1 MRRSDLLML
10 ALSSLLGRKVRTAL
24 SVLGVAVGGFAL
36 VASLAIGQGVEAT
49 LLDQLRRQD
58 QLRRI
63 IVWPGTGPRAE
74 TIPEAEL
81 EVPGEMGDAR
91 RDRLREAI
99 RRRFESPPR
108 PIDPKGM
115 TTEQVDDFAKMQHVV
130 AVTPALTWQAR
141 AVRGK
146 AEVRGLLRT
155 AGPGETG
162 LARRVVTGRGFE
174 PGEEAILVSEYAA
187 YRWGLADED
196 AVSGVVGETIRLELI
211 QAQPGVA
218 NLLALLNVSQPNLGP
233 EDRRVLE
240 SVLKK
245 LPAALA
251 GLDLSADERRVLAGL
266 LRNST
271 GTKRLVGGSW
281 PVVGVFRDVSRAEL
295 GPWDGPPR
303 PSEIVVSPKVAE
315 RLHFATPGRS
325 GGGMPAVAVRVEH
338 ERYLR
343 SVEEQIKKKGF
354 ETFSLA
360 DLIDQLRLNVL
371 LITLACAFIAAV
383 ALTVSALGITNT
395 MLMSVLERT
404 HEIGVLK
411 ATGARDGD
419 IMGLFLVEGGLIGV
433 LGAGFGLAAA
443 WLASFPGDRIAK
455 HIVSTQTPMQL
466 DGSVFAFDLW
476 LVVGVPL
483 GVTALAML
491 AAVYPARRAARL
503 DPLEALR
510 QR

>member
-1 MRRSDLLML
+1 M
-10 ALSSLLGRKVRTAL
+10 
-24 SVLGVAVGGFAL
+24 
-36 VASLAIGQGVEAT
+36 
-49 LLDQLRRQD
+49 
-58 QLRRI
+58 
-63 IVWPGTGPRAE
+63 
-74 TIPEAEL
+74 
-81 EVPGEMGDAR
+81 
-91 RDRLREAI
+91 
-99 RRRFESPPR
+99 
-108 PIDPKGM
+108 
-115 TTEQVDDFAKMQHVV
+115 
-130 AVTPALTWQAR
+130 
-141 AVRGK
+141 
-146 AEVRGLLRT
+146 
-155 AGPGETG
+155 
-162 LARRVVTGRGFE
+162 
-174 PGEEAILVSEYAA
+174 
-187 YRWGLADED
+187 
-196 AVSGVVGETIRLELI
+196 
-211 QAQPGVA
+211 
-218 NLLALLNVSQPNLGP
+218 
-233 EDRRVLE
+233 
-240 SVLKK
+240 
-245 LPAALA
+245 
-251 GLDLSADERRVLAGL
+251 
-266 LRNST
+266 
-271 GTKRLVGGSW
+271 
-281 PVVGVFRDVSRAEL
+281 
-295 GPWDGPPR
+295 
-303 PSEIVVSPKVAE
+303 PS
-315 RLHFATPGRS
+315 
-325 GGGMPAVAVRVEH
+325 VAVRVEH

-433 LGAGFGLAAA
+433 LGAGFGLTAA